1 MSNIVKRGR
10 PSRRQGTG
18 ETRGMAC
25 RGGQQRRGSCSPQPA
40 ECWIEI
46 TELGALPPP
55 ATSVREPLFA
65 HIPQELGTKLVV
77 IGGHVALE
85 SSEPF
90 ECGLRAEPNAE
101 PGPSVVAA
109 SPRQEQSLVNRN
121 ARTAFD
127 SRNGT
132 PLRLS
137 GVTHASPRRS
147 ATSPAPSAVA
157 AKPTSTLSTPPP
169 PPLLARCVAHAR
181 ENRASTVICVCG
193 RHQPTIASQ
202 RNHDRN
208 RSIPTTNPDNQAAYS
223 SSHTASEA
231 TAPDDA
237 LMREEGDELAASAA
251 YPPSQRPCEGE
262 RAITDGACTR
272 RSVREMSSQTSP
284 PGPSTL
290 AQAPTERS
298 VKDWTIK
305 DVVRYVKRIRGCA
318 RHAEKFRKGEVNGA
332 ALLLLRIKH
341 MTVYMG
347 LPLGPAVK
355 ILRATREL
363 GMRQRPN

>member
-1 MSNIVKRGR
+1 MSNIVERGR

-65 HIPQELGTKLVV
+65 HIPQEPGTKLVV
-77 IGGHVALE
+77 IGGHVVLE

-90 ECGLRAEPNAE
+90 ECVLRAEPNAE

-127 SRNGT
+127 SRNET

-137 GVTHASPRRS
+137 GVTRASPRRS

-181 ENRASTVICVCG
+181 ENPGFHRDMRLRKTPADHRFSAEPRSEPQHPNNEPG
-193 RHQPTIASQ
+193 QPGGQLVFA
-202 RNHDRN
+202 H
-208 RSIPTTNPDNQAAYS
+208 
-223 SSHTASEA
+223 
-231 TAPDDA
+231 
-237 LMREEGDELAASAA
+237 
-251 YPPSQRPCEGE
+251 
-262 RAITDGACTR
+262 
-272 RSVREMSSQTSP
+272 
-284 PGPSTL
+284 
-290 AQAPTERS
+290 
-298 VKDWTIK
+298 
-305 DVVRYVKRIRGCA
+305 RIRSYS
-318 RHAEKFRKGEVNGA
+318 
-332 ALLLLRIKH
+332 LRRRTH
-341 MTVYMG
+341 ERRG
-347 LPLGPAVK
+347 
-355 ILRATREL
+355 R
-363 GMRQRPN
+363 